1 MSLFILVM
9 GYVSLLIGCS
19 ENTLDS
25 STPVV
30 ESLRT
35 PPEKTDEG
43 WILGTP
49 YHCDNPLSTTT
60 YIDASTTFGNVENNY
75 PVYNIEGSIALQNY
89 DDTWWLWQ
97 VGSTNP
103 FATNSDG
110 DKVTLDSVSVTVRLY
125 ILDLNQD
132 GEDDLLVFGEFI
144 ELYWSVL
151 RPNEHK
157 EILLNLE
164 PSRGVRDIGT
174 IDIDGDGD
182 QDLWALLGTG
192 GVDYHQGWGL
202 IFEQESD
209 GTYGEPYEYIERDYF
224 GAAFDGVVMDWE
236 GDGDPDLY
244 VCNDFGY
251 YWGGNH
257 VLINENGRLTDGD
270 SNGADIATACMGIS
284 VADLDMD
291 DHLDLYGT
299 ATAGQNFLKGGPD
312 GFVDYTS
319 AAEFPEATIDQML
332 WGAQITDYNND
343 GLFDIIV
350 ATSGFT
356 KVDQNGPSVDSYPIW
371 AIEQQPDHTFE
382 EVGVQLGLEQNSASR
397 AVLTHDINNDGVVD
411 FIVSDATREAYVYLS
426 DGCTENNWIEISG
439 PDNSIVKVVANNT
452 QWTIHLTKTPGMAA
466 SMPATVHI
474 GLGNIDV
481 VDWIELEI
489 PWLGTRSLLGPIEP
503 RQQIS
508 FVEP

>member
-202 IFEQESD
+202 IFEQKSD